1 MMGSALY
8 RAMHALLKDDTRL
21 LITNTSVAIHKMAEG
36 ACQKIITHPNESKSM
51 ETAVSSMLQKFMPK
65 SRSIK
70 QHQMWSCYHKLCI
83 SSEYACAWKMLLD
96 NLENAHTATFAPM
109 VYQYVGHFMF
119 KEKVKSHYAVHT
131 PSRNAD
137 CGLTCMRFDILQD
150 MCLVP

>member
-8 RAMHALLKDDTRL
+8 RAMHALLEDDTRL
-21 LITNTSVAIHKMAEG
+21 LSSNTSVAIHKMTES
-36 ACQKIITHPNESKSM
+36 ACQWIIAHPNESKSL
-51 ETAVSSMLQKFMPK
+51 ETAVSSMLHKCMPK

-70 QHQMWSCYHKLCI
+70 QHQMWSRYHKLRI
-83 SSEYACAWKMLLD
+83 SSEYACAWKMLPLD
-96 NLENAHTATFAPM
+96 NLENAHTTTFAPM

-137 CGLTCMRFDILQD
+137 CGLTCSEMYAL
-150 MCLVP
+150 